1 MQEKLFKFIRN
12 IITSNFKYLNISQ
25 QKNLADLIFAF
36 FFNSSFT
43 LWDIASGLSGDTS
56 TKHKHK
62 RLIYF
67 LDSLIVDIQF
77 WKSVLLTVFSLPGFK
92 WKKRKIL
99 TLALDATTLKDDYW
113 MLAITISYN
122 GRGIP
127 ILIKIWKGVNISYD
141 YWGRVEET
149 LRDLKKIIPPI
160 FKYEI
165 LADRGFQGDVLFSL
179 CDKLEMPYIIRV
191 NDCYKVQESSGK
203 TYIQLSL
210 FKDGFYPIK
219 YFGQNNKTKGM
230 NLVVNTDNTH
240 PDTPRW
246 YLATN
251 IKSTQVEIVGK
262 YKQRFWIEESFKD
275 LKSKLHWEK
284 YTKKIPEKERLPKC
298 IAISSLSYCIQTAI
312 GKELKMSDSEKKVT
326 SLFNKF
332 RQAFRRG
339 TKELENIIL
348 KFMRYLS
355 TYVNRYK
362 FLFAEIIG

>member
-1 MQEKLFKFIRN
+1 MQERLYKFLNSIVK
-12 IITSNFKYLNISQ
+12 SNFKYLNLSQ

-36 FFNSSFT
+36 FFNTSFA
-43 LWDIASGLSGDTS
+43 LWDIASGLSGETS

-67 LDSLIVDIQF
+67 LDSFTVDIKF

-92 WKKRKIL
+92 WKRRKIL

-127 ILIKIWKGVNISYD
+127 ILIKTWKGVNVNYD
-141 YWGRVEET
+141 YWSRVEET
-149 LRDLKKIIPPI
+149 LRDLKMIIPPK

-179 CDKLEMPYIIRV
+179 CDKLDMPYIIRV
-191 NDCYKVQESSGK
+191 NDCYKVQKTGTK

-210 FKDGFYPIK
+210 FKDGFYPIE

-230 NLVVNTDNTH
+230 NLVVNTENNNDEINK
-240 PDTPRW
+240 W

-251 IKSTQVEIVGK
+251 IKSSENEIVGK
-262 YKQRFWIEESFKD
+262 YKQRFWIEETFKD

-284 YTKKIPEKERLPKC
+284 YTKKIPENERLPKC

-312 GKELKMSDSEKKVT
+312 GKELKMSDSEKKMT

-339 TKELENIIL
+339 TKELENIIM
-348 KFMRYLS
+348 KFMRYLNI
-355 TYVNRYK
+355 YVYRYK
-362 FLFAEIIG
+362 FLFS